1 MLSIGGLRISRE
13 ANRKMDRIHLL
24 KQTKYIYFPVLLFIS
39 AKVIANEPEKNKN
52 IKIDFSGFLKYYA
65 MFDTHQTV
73 NAREGN
79 FMLYPEAP
87 LYDDDNNDVN
97 AVSNFNMA
105 TISSMLK
112 FKMSGPEVFNA
123 RSGAYMELD
132 FWGSESKKY
141 VDLNHFRLRHAYV
154 TLKWKKTELFIG
166 QYWHPMSIAG
176 FFPKVVSA
184 NSGVP
189 FHPISRNPQIR
200 VQRDVGLL
208 KIIGCVFTQRDFTS
222 TGPDGADSKY
232 LRNSGIPNL
241 HLQVQM
247 GNASLLSGGAGID
260 YKKIVPELYI
270 TTTDGI
276 VKTGKRNSL
285 SSFSYVSFL
294 KIKAKYFTST
304 TQGVYAANAYD
315 IILLG
320 GYAEKEVIGQESGK
334 KEFSNIHTLSL
345 WSDLQ
350 TTGKRLL
357 FGLFGGYT
365 RNMGVGEYIEGPIYA
380 RGSDIQKIFRLSPR
394 VIYHRYPFEIS
405 LEGEHTTAFYGT
417 ENGDMKGGVTDTQ
430 AVVNLRT
437 LLSVKYNF

>member
-1 MLSIGGLRISRE
+1 MEYVPVASNLVKNHQKVRSV
-13 ANRKMDRIHLL
+13 
-24 KQTKYIYFPVLLFIS
+24 YFLTLLFIS
-39 AKVIANEPEKNKN
+39 VNVIANEPGKRKKV
-52 IKIDFSGFLKYYA
+52 KIDFTGFLKYNA
-65 MFDTHQTV
+65 MFDTRQTV

-87 LYDDDNNDVN
+87 LYDDNNNDVN

-105 TISSMLK
+105 TINSMLK
-112 FKMSGPEVFNA
+112 FKMTGPEVFKA
-123 RSGAYMELD
+123 RSGAYLELD
-132 FWGSESKKY
+132 FWGSESRKY
-141 VDLNHFRLRHAYV
+141 VDLNHFRLRHAYA
-154 TLKWKKTELFIG
+154 TLKWNKTEILLG
-166 QYWHPMSIAG
+166 QYWHPMSAAG
-176 FFPKVVSA
+176 FFPKVISA

-200 VQRDVGLL
+200 VQHDNGLL
-208 KIIGCVFTQRDFTS
+208 RIIGCVFTQRDFTS

-247 GNASLLSGGAGID
+247 GNEPSLLSGGAGID
-260 YKKIVPELYI
+260 YKTIVPELYI

-276 VKTGKRNSL
+276 VKTGKRSSL
-285 SSFSYVSFL
+285 SSFSYVGFL
-294 KIKAKYFTST
+294 KIKTKYFTST

-320 GYAEKEVIGQESGK
+320 GYAEKEVIDQESGE
-334 KEFSNIHTLSL
+334 KEFSNIHTLSF

-350 TTGKRLL
+350 TTGKRLQ
-357 FGLFGGYT
+357 FGLFCGYT
-365 RNMGVGEYIEGPIYA
+365 RNMGAGEYIKGSIYA
-380 RGSDIQKIFRLSPR
+380 RGADIHNLFRLSSR
-394 VIYHRYPFEIS
+394 IIYHRYPFEIS

-430 AVVNLRT
+430 AIKNFRT
-437 LLSVKYNF
+437 LLAVKYIF